1 MKMETKFS
9 KRIKMIKQS
18 MMCDNCGKELI
29 TDTPYAHNF
38 NFELRVIDK
47 NVDTAGIQYAVYMN
61 QNISVQ
67 KLV

>member
-1 MKMETKFS
+1 
-9 KRIKMIKQS
+9 MIKQS

-29 TDTPYAHNF
+29 TDTPHAHNF

>member
-1 MKMETKFS
+1 
-9 KRIKMIKQS
+9 MIKQS

-29 TDTPYAHNF
+29 TDTPHAHNF
-38 NFELRVIDK
+38 NFELRVIDT
-47 NVDTAGIQYAVYMN
+47 NVNTTGIQYAVYMN